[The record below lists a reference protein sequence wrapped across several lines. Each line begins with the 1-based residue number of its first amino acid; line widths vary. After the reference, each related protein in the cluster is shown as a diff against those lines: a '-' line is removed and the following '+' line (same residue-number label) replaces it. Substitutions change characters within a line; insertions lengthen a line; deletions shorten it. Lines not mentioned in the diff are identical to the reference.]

1 MSSTTTYT
9 PTLIEKL
16 LGRNYK
22 WWYITLFHF
31 KSTTAHRFEIISNIF
46 ANILSFLTAFFTWY
60 IAFQSGAN
68 INFNQIATYFI
79 IGIMITAFTSMI
91 LEYEISQEIING
103 KINNKLLIPTNIFNF
118 FYFKAL
124 GNVLFYAPATILA
137 FTSVSFLFLPYL
149 QAPATILAFILSLV
163 SIIFIG
169 RTIIFF
175 YCILIGS
182 SAFKFINNSGFIRT
196 FGHIFI
202 FTSGSTFPLDIID
215 QVQ

>member
-118 FYFKAL
+118 FILRLWVMFCFMPRPPFWLLHQLVFCFYLIYKL
-124 GNVLFYAPATILA
+124 QLLFWL
-137 FTSVSFLFLPYL
+137 LF
-149 QAPATILAFILSLV
+149 
-163 SIIFIG
+163 
-169 RTIIFF
+169 
-175 YCILIGS
+175 
-182 SAFKFINNSGFIRT
+182 
-196 FGHIFI
+196 
-202 FTSGSTFPLDIID
+202 
-215 QVQ
+215 